1 MTILSPVSIHV
12 DPNKRCLIVITSLR
26 ASEHNPDSDDSTRVL
41 RKMIE
46 FKRNTVNR
54 KDQGYVIVQE
64 I

>member
-1 MTILSPVSIHV
+1 MM
-12 DPNKRCLIVITSLR
+12 SLK
-26 ASEHNPDSDDSTRVL
+26 ASEHNPDSDDSTELL
-41 RKMIE
+41 RKVIE